1 MRISRTSA
9 VPVGALMMGLV
20 LLAGCA
26 REPEP
31 SVTVDVT
38 PVLPDEGG
46 PDDGTAPS
54 TAEVPPPKVRPDI
67 QPPAPKPATVV
78 EPLDEVEVVGLN
90 QPAVRDLLGQPSIV
104 SADGPAELWR
114 YRTEECD
121 LGVYFYF
128 DVEREGFY
136 ALQYDVADGGD
147 NAEVK
152 ARACLE
158 EIHRE
163 RQQF

>member
-1 MRISRTSA
+1 MRPT
-9 VPVGALMMGLV
+9 GALLTGLI

-26 REPEP
+26 RAPEP

-38 PVLPDEGG
+38 PVPPEESAPEEG
-46 PDDGTAPS
+46 APPKV
-54 TAEVPPPKVRPDI
+54 AEVPPPKVRPDI
-67 QPPAPKPATVV
+67 QPPPPGPAALV
-78 EPLDEVEVVGLN
+78 EPLGKVEVVGLN
-90 QPAVRDLLGQPSIV
+90 QPAVRELLGPPTVV

-114 YRTEECD
+114 YRTEDCD

-136 ALQYDVADGGD
+136 ALQYGVADGGD
-147 NAEVK
+147 AAEEK

-158 EIHRE
+158 DIHRE

>member
-1 MRISRTSA
+1 MT
-9 VPVGALMMGLV
+9 GMV
-20 LLAGCA
+20 LLGGCT

-31 SVTVDVT
+31 TVTVDVT
-38 PVLPDEGG
+38 PVLPDGAGSGEA
-46 PDDGTAPS
+46 APK

-67 QPPAPKPATVV
+67 QPPPGAVIEIEAP
-78 EPLDEVEVVGLN
+78 DEIEVVGLK
-90 QPAVRDLLGQPSIV
+90 QSAVRDLLGAPTVV

-114 YRTEECD
+114 YRTDNCD

-136 ALQYDVADGGD
+136 ALQYDVTDSGED
-147 NAEVK
+147 AERK
-152 ARACLE
+152 AHACLK
-158 EIHRE
+158 EIYRE